1 MEATQWNEM
10 QILLK
15 KAKDS
20 GLMAG
25 TKKMM
30 SYLQE
35 QGLAWVTT
43 IKPEL
48 IGCHPLN
55 RSGAGIDLAHLQEL
69 IESISEVGFVDMG
82 AEARICIQL
91 DGAPGSTATRCIVLK
106 ESDDDFQ
113 NTIHTMWYFVFLSP
127 KASFDFNKALC
138 PHCQA
143 IQWEDCRRVTRPIA
157 RGKQHSICNHFRI
170 ARQYGIQG
178 FECWHDWCHWTHP
191 KCMANRH
198 HQWTGVSWVNV
209 YIISIHPSMSFKR
222 LDDLSLN
229 LSILS
234 EGTTNSNIWQIGET
248 VLSRTWLD
256 MLLCM

>member
-1 MEATQWNEM
+1 MGDYN
-10 QILLK
+10 
-15 KAKDS
+15 KARADRLPPAEPKRCWYRLGAS
-20 GLMAG
+20 AG
-25 TKKMM
+25 AYRE
-30 SYLQE
+30 YLR
-35 QGLAWVTT
+35 GG
-43 IKPEL
+43 ICGH
-48 IGCHPLN
+48 GCRSEDMHPAGW
-55 RSGAGIDLAHLQEL
+55 GAGLNSD
-69 IESISEVGFVDMG
+69 EVHCF
-82 AEARICIQL
+82 
-91 DGAPGSTATRCIVLK
+91 K
-106 ESDDDFQ
+106 KSDDDFQ

-234 EGTTNSNIWQIGET
+234 EGTTNSIIWQIGEA